1 MPYIEVGLATILN
14 QEKRVIKMDNKKQK
28 YVLIILVI
36 IGVIAIGSYSIHS
49 ITGHTIGRTSKTQ
62 DVTVMMPFPPLSIW
76 APFYTALDKGYY
88 EKEGLNVNILH
99 SNEGSMGSIKQVVSD
114 NAQFGYAGVES
125 IVLARSKDMPVIAI
139 YKIEQRQPFRIIA
152 KKETGIAELND
163 LVGKKFA
170 TPSFG
175 SSAYIIDRIMLH
187 KAGVDYNK
195 IDFIP
200 TGAMARLP
208 SFLQNKV
215 DAMDSH
221 LIYEIILN
229 LQNKPINVIQAS
241 DYTNMPG
248 IQVITS
254 EKMIKENPELVEK
267 FVRATK
273 KGLVD
278 AIDNPEGAIDSF
290 IEFSPEAAE
299 KKEFNLALWKK
310 HIDEILLD
318 ENGQIP
324 NGKFSYNKWAEA
336 QNELDDV
343 GLLDKKTPVSE
354 MYTNKFLPN

>member
-1 MPYIEVGLATILN
+1 MVIYTGSLNINMAKKNNTLMYGVIGLA
-14 QEKRVIKMDNKKQK
+14 
-28 YVLIILVI
+28 VLIIAVI
-36 IGVIAIGSYSIHS
+36 GIGFYGGN
-49 ITGHTIGRTSKTQ
+49 TGTSEMEK
-62 DVTVMMPFPPLSIW
+62 VTVMMPFPPLSIW

-88 EKEGLNVNILH
+88 ADEGLNVTILH
-99 SNEGSMGSIKQVVSD
+99 SNEGSMGSIKQVVSN

-125 IVLARSKDMPVIAI
+125 IILARSKDMPVTAI

-152 KKETGIAELND
+152 KKETGIAELKD
-163 LVGKKFA
+163 LVRKKLA

-187 KAGVDYNK
+187 KAGVNYNE

-200 TGAMARLP
+200 TGAMGRLP
-208 SFLQNKV
+208 SFLENKV

-241 DYTNMPG
+241 DYTDMPG
-248 IQVITS
+248 IQVITN
-254 EKMIKENPELVEK
+254 EKMIKENPELVKK

-273 KGLVD
+273 KGLLD
-278 AIDNPEGAIDSF
+278 SINNPEGAIDSF
-290 IEFSPEAAE
+290 IKFSPEAAE
-299 KKEFNLALWKK
+299 KKEFNLALWKM
-310 HIDEILLD
+310 HINKILLD

-324 NGKFSYNKWAEA
+324 NGRFSYNNWVEA

-343 GLLDKKTPVSE
+343 NLLDKKTDVNK
-354 MYTNKFLPN
+354 MYTDKFVPK